1 MQPKEKSNH
10 QSLPTM
16 NRVSY
21 NKSLP
26 ITHANWY
33 NTGTNAVGVTNHFF
47 LSWVEGL
54 LHRMKPIPDT
64 VNEAEN
70 LRLDRLWTIGEK
82 TTMITFLNELS
93 NKMIPKNIAI
103 SKDQHTTQLSSEK
116 LLTVDD
122 N

>member
-1 MQPKEKSNH
+1 
-10 QSLPTM
+10 
-16 NRVSY
+16 
-21 NKSLP
+21 
-26 ITHANWY
+26 
-33 NTGTNAVGVTNHFF
+33 
-47 LSWVEGL
+47 
-54 LHRMKPIPDT
+54 MKPIPDT

-82 TTMITFLNELS
+82 TTVITFLNELS